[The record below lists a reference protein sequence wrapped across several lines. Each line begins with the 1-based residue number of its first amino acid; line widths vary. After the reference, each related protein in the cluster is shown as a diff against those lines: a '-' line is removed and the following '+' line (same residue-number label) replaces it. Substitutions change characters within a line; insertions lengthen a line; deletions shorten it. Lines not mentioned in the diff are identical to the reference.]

1 MSEVSEDNQPVA
13 QGGPGTVPAAPDP
26 HPSSAPALDHHGGA
40 KTRGLRPIPRSS
52 LNEGKFGWLL
62 RGLPGCLTRTDEQ
75 IQALVDALV
84 EPADAGG
91 SWGATSRDN
100 PAIPAVYTYLAQLL
114 DHDLTFDAASDSQRR
129 DDPDALHNFRTPR
142 LDLDSVYGS
151 GPKVSPHLYQKDDP
165 DKLLLGGPAGPDGK
179 PDGSDLP
186 RNSEGIALLGDP
198 RDDVHLVISQL
209 HLVLLHFHNA
219 VVDRVRNN
227 PSLLP
232 AGSTVFDTA
241 QQLVRW
247 HWQWVVVHDLLPR
260 LVGPAI
266 LAEVLPPAAGEAPG
280 KKPDKRSAK
289 PRLLLFTPHN
299 RPYVPLE
306 FSGALYRFG
315 HTMVRNDYRLN
326 ASTGLI
332 TTFSARPTP
341 GERDDLRG
349 HRPIPPDWVIDWALF
364 APTPGG
370 NPQPSRLL
378 DSLLAPDLRQLPASV
393 DTARRSLA
401 FLNIRSGQRY
411 GLPSGES
418 FAAAVAAALAAR
430 GGQLTGPTL
439 APGETGMSD
448 TPLWLWMLKEAE
460 LRTGGQHLGPVARPR
475 HHRSAARA
483 ALARQGLLPARRARL
498 DPHTWQHRRAVHH
511 HRPAHDLGSP
521 CSPLTPTACVG
532 AAARSGAACCGAV
545 RLSAPCGSVTSG
557 SSTTTTPVGTC

>member
-1 MSEVSEDNQPVA
+1 MNPSQTRTEASDSSAPA
-13 QGGPGTVPAAPDP
+13 PLAGAGPAPAAPDP
-26 HPSSAPALDHHGGA
+26 HPDTAPVLDHHGGA
-40 KTRGLRPIPRSS
+40 KTRGLQAIPRSS
-52 LNEGKFGWLL
+52 LTEGKFGWLL
-62 RGLPGCLTRTDEQ
+62 RGLPPCLARTEEQ
-75 IQALVDALV
+75 IQALVASLV

-91 SWGATSRDN
+91 SWGATGRDN

-151 GPKVSPHLYQKDDP
+151 GPRVSPHLYHKADP

-179 PDGSDLP
+179 PDGTDLP
-186 RNSEGIALLGDP
+186 RNSDGIALLGDP

-209 HLVLLHFHNA
+209 HLALLHFHNA
-219 VVDRVRNN
+219 VVDRVRADT
-227 PSLLP
+227 SLVP
-232 AGSTVFDTA
+232 PGSIVFDAA

-260 LVGPAI
+260 LVGPAT
-266 LAEVLPPAAGEAPG
+266 LAEVLPAAGDESSG
-280 KKPDKRSAK
+280 KNLGRGWGK
-289 PRLLLFTPHN
+289 PRLLLYTPRN

-315 HTMVRNDYRLN
+315 HTMVRNDYQLN
-326 ASTGLI
+326 ATTGLI
-332 TTFSARPTP
+332 TTFSPSPEP

-349 HRPIPPDWVIDWALF
+349 HRPIPGGWMIDWTLF

-370 NPQPSRLL
+370 SPQPSRLI
-378 DSLLAPDLRQLPASV
+378 DSLLAPDLHQLPASV

-418 FAAAVAAALAAR
+418 FAAAVTAALAAA
-430 GGQLTGPTL
+430 GGQLAGPTL
-439 APGETGMSD
+439 APGDSGMND

-460 LRTGGQHLGPVARPR
+460 LRTGGQHLGPVAGRIITEVLLGLLWHDKASYLRAAPGWTPSLA
-475 HHRSAARA
+475 RSAGQFTITDLLTVAGG
-483 ALARQGLLPARRARL
+483 LAP
-498 DPHTWQHRRAVHH
+498 
-511 HRPAHDLGSP
+511 
-521 CSPLTPTACVG
+521 
-532 AAARSGAACCGAV
+532 
-545 RLSAPCGSVTSG
+545 
-557 SSTTTTPVGTC
+557 